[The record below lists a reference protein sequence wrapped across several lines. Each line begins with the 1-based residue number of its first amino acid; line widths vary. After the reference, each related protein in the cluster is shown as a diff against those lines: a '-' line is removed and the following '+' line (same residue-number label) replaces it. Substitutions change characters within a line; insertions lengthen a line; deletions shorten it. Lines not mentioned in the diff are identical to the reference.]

1 MRTPTPEQQLV
12 IDNDSRVRVVR
23 AAPGSGKTW
32 LVAEIIRRELEHW
45 DRNRGGIAALS
56 FTRVGGEEIR
66 HAVGSELVHPH
77 FVGTLDAFLFRYVV
91 RPFLQQACSWAA
103 HPRIIPAEWSPEYWS
118 RPPAGINFIFP
129 YRNGT
134 KTTPYNAFSA
144 CFVGESKGIVLIGYP
159 PPFQSGLRILD
170 ESIAQPL
177 RRVKKQLWTKLGWLT
192 HSDAAFL
199 AALILADV
207 KAGPTVLAEL
217 TRRFPFVMVDELQDT
232 GWFLGQSVKSIL
244 AVETTRGLLVGDPD
258 QAIYEFNGARPD
270 LFDRFAEIAGAV
282 ELTLGTTQRCG
293 DAVCRVADQLSQT
306 GRTIQSNATRS
317 GRAFLL
323 RYTDVRDDMTRLRQH
338 LSPEMDAKR
347 IRMIARHHSTIT
359 AVVGRPPNEPVKL
372 GSPPLNHMQRAVSLF
387 RTARQANALAA
398 AKAAIELAVFGN
410 EGCEDGELAQHGVE
424 PGEWKQ
430 LVVECLLRANEEVAG
445 ESLYDW
451 GVRTAKATQERLK
464 LFVERFQSRI
474 DVPAIRKPQCKHKET
489 ERSGFLFK
497 PQSMAQTGPSI
508 PIQTVHAVK
517 GETHDTTVFIC
528 PPLRRNDRCPST
540 VWWSEDSADLEERR
554 IAYVAV
560 TRTQGN
566 LILCVC
572 EQTWE
577 RLRSERPGFVE
588 LFECGTIDKFIM
600 RAIPNRALRAP
611 REFGERIP

>member
-1 MRTPTPEQQLV
+1 MRTPTPEQQAV
-12 IDNDSRVRVVR
+12 IADASRVRLVR

-32 LVAEIIRRELEHW
+32 LVAEIIRKELEHW

-66 HAVGSELVHPH
+66 HAIGSDLVHPH

-91 RPFLQQACSWAA
+91 RPFLQQACPGAA
-103 HPRIIPAEWSPEYWS
+103 RPRLIPAEWSPEQWS
-118 RPPAGINFIFP
+118 KPPAGVEFIVLH
-129 YRNGT
+129 GT
-134 KTTPYNAFSA
+134 GKRKAPYNAFSA
-144 CFVGESKGIVLIGYP
+144 CFVGENEGRMCLGYP
-159 PPFQSGLRILD
+159 EAFRSGLRILD
-170 ESIAQPL
+170 DSIAQPIL
-177 RRVKKQLWTKLGWLT
+177 HTKKKLWTKLGWLT

-217 TRRFPFVMVDELQDT
+217 TRRFPFVIVDELQDT
-232 GWFLGQSVKSIL
+232 GWFLGQSLKSIL
-244 AVETTRGLLVGDPD
+244 AVATTRGLLVGDPD

-270 LFDRFAEIAGAV
+270 LFDGFAEIAGAV
-282 ELTLGTTQRCG
+282 ELTLGTTLRCG
-293 DAVCRVADQLSQT
+293 SAVCRVADQLSQT
-306 GRTIQSNATRS
+306 GRTIQPNEGQS
-317 GRAFLL
+317 GRALLL
-323 RYTDVRDDMTRLRQH
+323 RYADVRGDITRLRQH
-338 LSPEMDAKR
+338 LSSEMDAKR

-387 RTARQANALAA
+387 RAARQANALAA
-398 AKAAIELAVFGN
+398 AKASVGLAVFGN
-410 EGCEDGELAQHGVE
+410 DGCEDSELAQCGVE

-430 LVVECLLRANEEVAG
+430 LVVECLLRANEEVTG

-451 GVRTAKATQERLK
+451 GVRTAEAIQERLK
-464 LFVERFQSRI
+464 LFVERSQNRI
-474 DVPAIRKPQCKHKET
+474 EVPTIKKPQCKHKET

-497 PQSMAQTGPSI
+497 PQSVAQTGPSI

-528 PPLRRNDRCPST
+528 PPLRRNDRCPSA
-540 VWWSEDSADLEERR
+540 VWWSENSADLEERR

-560 TRTQGN
+560 TRTQGD
-566 LILCVC
+566 LIVCVC

-588 LFECGTIDKFIM
+588 LFESGTIDQLIS
-600 RAIPNRALRAP
+600 RTIPGTVSETPSRM
-611 REFGERIP
+611 